1 MSDPDKE
8 YLTNLKK
15 EHPEWFE
22 NVNVL
27 ELGSR
32 NLNGSVREYFTGKFT
47 GVDWVKGKDVDVV
60 CYSHE
65 TKFDK
70 MFDVLISYSTFEHD
84 SYWKES
90 IANNMQYL
98 KKGGVIMFS
107 WGGKGSIPHGV
118 DYATDIDEFKGLSN
132 ETLYVKM
139 LKEEVKYG
147 KHYFPKTLEEML
159 GYIKQFNVEVVNT
172 HTRSGG
178 VGKFHY
184 LTAIK
189 K

>member
-60 CYSHE
+60 C
-65 TKFDK
+65 
-70 MFDVLISYSTFEHD
+70 
-84 SYWKES
+84 WKES

-159 GYIKQFNVEVVNT
+159 DYIKQFNVEVVNT

-178 VGKFHY
+178 VGEFHY